1 MTASKI
7 LDNLVNTGHLLVGQ
21 NKPSGPRKRLGPSA
35 PVDGVIISNATRSRR
50 IRTGAKYAK
59 RDSRIAV
66 NMRTGDRYKVT
77 AFDRPAIILP
87 NVRCEK
93 NGRVNERLV
102 CSVEMLETSGEVVRK
117 SR

>member
-1 MTASKI
+1 
-7 LDNLVNTGHLLVGQ
+7 
-21 NKPSGPRKRLGPSA
+21 
-35 PVDGVIISNATRSRR
+35 
-50 IRTGAKYAK
+50 
-59 RDSRIAV
+59 
-66 NMRTGDRYKVT
+66 MRTGDRYKVT